1 MEDCPSIADYFP
13 LQCESLHLSAFGLRL
28 LDWTSI
34 TNYLYKYFITQMKQA
49 LFAFYL
55 REQGSEPAAA
65 AGKWKMGNEWG
76 TGGERTK

>member
-1 MEDCPSIADYFP
+1 
-13 LQCESLHLSAFGLRL
+13 
-28 LDWTSI
+28 
-34 TNYLYKYFITQMKQA
+34 MKQA